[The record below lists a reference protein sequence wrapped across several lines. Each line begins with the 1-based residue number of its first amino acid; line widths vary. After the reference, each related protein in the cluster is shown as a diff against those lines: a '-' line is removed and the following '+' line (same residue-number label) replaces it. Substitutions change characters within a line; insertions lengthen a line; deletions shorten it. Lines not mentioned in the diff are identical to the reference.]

1 MAAHIVVINHSP
13 DLLEMF
19 QDLLEYAGYMVM
31 VTTQLF
37 GTHMVAEVAQ
47 AQPAVLIV
55 DYPAIQEPE
64 AWALIKQLHQDA
76 TTCHIPLVVS
86 TTSPTLERDHGT
98 WLAAHQIPILPKPFS
113 MDALVDLVA
122 RLCCPSRRT
131 SESGNDV
138 RSPTAP
144 AAT

>member
-19 QDLLEYAGYMVM
+19 QDLLEYAGYMV
-31 VTTQLF
+31 TTHLF
-37 GTHMVAEVAQ
+37 GTHTVAEVAQ

-55 DYPAIQEPE
+55 DYPGIQEPE

-86 TTSPTLERDHGT
+86 TTSPTLERDHGA
-98 WLAAHQIPILPKPFS
+98 WLDAHQIPILPKPIG
-113 MDALVDLVA
+113 MDTLVDLVA
-122 RLCCPSRRT
+122 RLCCQSRRK
-131 SESGNDV
+131 SESGDDV
-138 RSPTAP
+138 RGHTAP
-144 AAT
+144 TT